1 MQIRFVVSSV
11 KYPPIPVEQKEDG
24 KPFAPMQI
32 NVCVLV
38 CLYTHAQFT
47 YVLDRSY
54 MTNMTSISKLVSNSA
69 HSVWQIVTTLSQI
82 TIVFIHFITSYN
94 IC

>member
-47 YVLDRSY
+47 YVHDRSY
-54 MTNMTSISKLVSNSA
+54 MTSISKLVSNSA